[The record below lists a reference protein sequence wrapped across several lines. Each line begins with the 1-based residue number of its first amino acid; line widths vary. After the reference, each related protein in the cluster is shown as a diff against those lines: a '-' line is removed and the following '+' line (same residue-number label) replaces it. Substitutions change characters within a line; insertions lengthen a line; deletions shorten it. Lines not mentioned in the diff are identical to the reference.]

1 MHSSRDRNTGES
13 SFASVNARFRARVA
27 PRTRAAGRVSS
38 CQLGEES
45 CVAPVVLKCHGR
57 RGGIAAPRR
66 TIRRL
71 HRPKL
76 RHERSF
82 LVMISCPAGIR
93 VRASHPRP
101 TRARL
106 RRSHRFAFHASR
118 RKQPA
123 CLSFPPRLR
132 RPAPSLT
139 ADQTPRTALRR
150 PSTWL
155 TKARFPPSCAIT
167 APAWSRC
174 VNVPR
179 SGHTPETCSFRSRS
193 GRGDAP
199 LRPRRAVR
207 IEDCDAS
214 RERTPPSETYREIER
229 AVNSR
234 GGRPVTSRSTPSTSR
249 STASGHR
256 TSRLFFPP
264 RLFIFFQR
272 RARPPTT
279 APPWPNPAHPPPE
292 LFPDT
297 TGRFRR

>member
-1 MHSSRDRNTGES
+1 MPTRHFDARQRSSRRCTALETATQVSHHSPRLTPVSAIAYRPG
-13 SFASVNARFRARVA
+13 RARPA
-27 PRTRAAGRVSS
+27 AFRRANSATKS
-38 CQLGEES
+38 C
-45 CVAPVVLKCHGR
+45 APVVLKCHGR
-57 RGGIAAPRR
+57 RTGIAAPRR
-66 TIRRL
+66 AIRGS

-76 RHERSF
+76 RRERSF
-82 LVMISCPAGIR
+82 LVLISCSTGIR
-93 VRASHPRP
+93 VRASRPRH

-123 CLSFPPRLR
+123 CLSFPPRPR

-207 IEDCDAS
+207 IEDRDAS
-214 RERTPPSETYREIER
+214 RERTPPSETYREI
-229 AVNSR
+229 
-234 GGRPVTSRSTPSTSR
+234 
-249 STASGHR
+249 
-256 TSRLFFPP
+256 
-264 RLFIFFQR
+264 
-272 RARPPTT
+272 
-279 APPWPNPAHPPPE
+279 
-292 LFPDT
+292 
-297 TGRFRR
+297 

>member
-13 SFASVNARFRARVA
+13 SFASVNARFCDRVP

-38 CQLGEES
+38 CQLGDES
-45 CVAPVVLKCHGR
+45 CAPVVLKCHGR
-57 RGGIAAPRR
+57 RTGIAAPRR
-66 TIRRL
+66 AIRGS

-76 RHERSF
+76 RRERSF
-82 LVMISCPAGIR
+82 LVLISCSTGIR
-93 VRASHPRP
+93 VRASRPRH

-123 CLSFPPRLR
+123 CLSFPPRPR

-179 SGHTPETCSFRSRS
+179 SGHTPRRVVSVRDREEGTRPSDRAEPHASRTATRRAS
-193 GRGDAP
+193 ARR
-199 LRPRRAVR
+199 RPRRTARSNASSPPAAV
-207 IEDCDAS
+207 
-214 RERTPPSETYREIER
+214 
-229 AVNSR
+229 
-234 GGRPVTSRSTPSTSR
+234 GR
-249 STASGHR
+249 
-256 TSRLFFPP
+256 
-264 RLFIFFQR
+264 
-272 RARPPTT
+272 
-279 APPWPNPAHPPPE
+279 
-292 LFPDT
+292 
-297 TGRFRR
+297 